1 MLGYFKEH
9 IQFPYCKEF
18 SISAQLILQISKDLE
33 IDPMHIATFDW
44 DGRTAERYRQTIR
57 EYLGYRVSNI
67 QDIELAINYLVDKCN
82 TSLPPRFSNN

>member
-1 MLGYFKEH
+1 
-9 IQFPYCKEF
+9 
-18 SISAQLILQISKDLE
+18 
-33 IDPMHIATFDW
+33 MHIATFDW